1 MSLLAAPQIDRMWKF
16 FAPIFV
22 LALGADQVSKEWAAS
37 HLSLEQSSDVGLALS
52 HNDGIVFGFDLPLVV
67 IYFLT
72 VGILALGTYLV
83 VQNKLWR
90 DHWHLAGLAL
100 LLAGALGNLFDRI
113 RFGYVIDF
121 IKVYW
126 WPTFNIADVCIVLA
140 VLVFAWDALFRGEG
154 AEKL

>member
-1 MSLLAAPQIDRMWKF
+1 MVDDALLVSL
-16 FAPIFV
+16 
-22 LALGADQVSKEWAAS
+22 
-37 HLSLEQSSDVGLALS
+37 
-52 HNDGIVFGFDLPLVV
+52 
-67 IYFLT
+67 
-72 VGILALGTYLV
+72 
-83 VQNKLWR
+83 
-90 DHWHLAGLAL
+90 L